1 MTLPAI
7 RFTRLL
13 LALGA
18 PALMQAQGSTTAR
31 VAFRAAP
38 NGRALATIER
48 GAELET
54 GATRAGYTRVE
65 LEGFLHRSVLGG
77 RADSFPRSV
86 KAPSGALLR
95 ASAERGAKVLAT
107 LKNGMGLHEVSRRG
121 DWVRVRRTAWVASR
135 YLRRTQ
141 EREERP
147 TVVAR
152 ASEPASREAASGDR
166 QAIAERQEEET
177 AESPGAVE
185 ADEDSASNGL
195 SQPDLTPARRTAL
208 LSAPDGR
215 PIASIDSGSRLT
227 PIARERGWVRVQMD
241 GWVREIDLAPA
252 DSAVLSSLSAADLRA
267 DPAGTRGKVV
277 RWEVQSLAFQRADPI
292 RRDLAPD
299 EPYLLARGPRGENAI
314 LYLALPPPLVEQ
326 AQKIP
331 PLAMLVVTA
340 RVRVPRSEPAGV
352 PILDVQTIALQ

>member
-7 RFTRLL
+7 RLTRLL
-13 LALGA
+13 IALGA
-18 PALMQAQGSTTAR
+18 PALLHAQSSTTAR
-31 VAFRAAP
+31 VALRAAP

-48 GAELET
+48 GAEFET

-65 LEGFLHRSVLGG
+65 LEGFLHRSLIGG
-77 RADSFPRSV
+77 RADSFPRSI

-95 ASAERGAKVLAT
+95 ASAERGATVLAT
-107 LKNGMGLHEVSRRG
+107 LKNGMGVHEISRRG

-135 YLRRTQ
+135 YLRKTP
-141 EREERP
+141 EREDRP
-147 TVVAR
+147 AVVAR
-152 ASEPASREAASGDR
+152 ATEPGAREAASGAR
-166 QAIAERQEEET
+166 QASAEQQAEAT

-185 ADEDSASNGL
+185 DDEGSASSGV

-208 LSAPDGR
+208 LTAPDGR
-215 PIASIDSGSRLT
+215 PIATIDSGSRLT

-252 DSAVLSSLSAADLRA
+252 DSAVRSSLSAADLRA

-277 RWEVQSLAFQRADPI
+277 RWEVQSLAFQRADPL

-314 LYLALPPPLVEQ
+314 IYLALPPSLVEQ

-331 PLAMLVVTA
+331 PLAVLVVTA

>member
-7 RFTRLL
+7 RLSRLL
-13 LALGA
+13 LALVA
-18 PALMQAQGSTTAR
+18 PALLHAQGSTTAR

-38 NGRALATIER
+38 NGRVLATIER

-54 GATRAGYTRVE
+54 GATRGGYTRVE
-65 LEGFLHRSVLGG
+65 LDGFLHRSLLGA

-86 KAPSGALLR
+86 KAPSGAVLR
-95 ASAERGAKVLAT
+95 AAGERGAKVLAT

-135 YLRRTQ
+135 YLRRRP

-147 TVVAR
+147 TIVAR
-152 ASEPASREAASGDR
+152 AEPSRDAAT
-166 QAIAERQEEET
+166 AERGGNTAQQEEET

-185 ADEDSASNGL
+185 DDDGSSSGVM
-195 SQPDLTPARRTAL
+195 QPDLTPARRTGL
-208 LSAPDGR
+208 MTAPDGR
-215 PIASIDSGSRLT
+215 LIATIDSGSRLT

-252 DSAVLSSLSAADLRA
+252 DSAVRSSLSAADLRA

-277 RWEVQSLAFQRADPI
+277 RWEVQSLAFQRADPL

-314 LYLALPPPLVEQ
+314 IYLALPPSLVEQ
-326 AQKIP
+326 AQKLP

-340 RVRVPRSEPAGV
+340 RIRVPRSEPAGV
-352 PILDVQTIALQ
+352 PILDVQTIAVQ